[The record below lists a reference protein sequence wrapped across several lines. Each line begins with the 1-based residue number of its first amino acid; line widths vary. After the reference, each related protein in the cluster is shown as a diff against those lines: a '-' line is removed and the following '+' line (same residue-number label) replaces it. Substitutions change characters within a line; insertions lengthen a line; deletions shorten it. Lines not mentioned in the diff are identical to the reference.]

1 MTQNERVREVRQ
13 SLGLTLEKFGEKI
26 GIKKAAVSKIEK
38 SENSL
43 TDANIKAICREY
55 NVNYM
60 WLTTGNG
67 EMFVNTDDAALT
79 MIDNIMSGENDFH
92 KNLLKACAS
101 LDMDDLKVIEKLI
114 DKFLEIKKAG
124 K

>member
-1 MTQNERVREVRQ
+1 MTTNERVKAVRK

-26 GIKKAAVSKIEK
+26 GIKKAAVSKIENG
-38 SENSL
+38 ENSL
-43 TDANIKAICREY
+43 TDSNLKSICREF
-55 NVNYM
+55 NVDYM